1 MRVLKKAVQGFLW
14 GILAGGVMG
23 ALGGLFDRGSMVIL
37 APSGPVFW
45 SLFGAFI
52 GAIVGPIAGILYAVF
67 SKPST

>member
-1 MRVLKKAVQGFLW
+1 MRVLKKAVQGFFW

-23 ALGGLFDRGSMVIL
+23 ALGGIFDRGSISIL

-52 GAIVGPIAGILYAVF
+52 GAIVGPIAGVLYGVF
-67 SKPST
+67 SKPSS